1 MTTLEID
8 GPDPDYATL
17 AKMATDRAVAELFA
31 AGIPVVY
38 LKDGRL
44 RRRFP
49 DGSEECVSD
58 EEVRE
63 VSGGLLP

>member
-1 MTTLEID
+1 MAAPFNEK
-8 GPDPDYATL
+8 DPDYAAL
-17 AKMATDRAVAELFA
+17 AKAATDKAVAELFA

-49 DGSEECVSD
+49 DGSEETVSD
-58 EEVRE
+58 EELRE
-63 VSGGLLP
+63 VSGGILP

>member
-1 MTTLEID
+1 MAETFHET
-8 GPDPDYATL
+8 DPDYASL
-17 AKMATDRAVAELFA
+17 AKMATDRAIAELFA

-49 DGSEECVSD
+49 DGSEENVPD
-58 EEVRE
+58 EELRE
-63 VSGGLLP
+63 ISEGALP

>member
-1 MTTLEID
+1 MADTFYEK
-8 GPDPDYATL
+8 DPDYTAL
-17 AKMATDRAVAELFA
+17 AKQATDLAVAELFA

-49 DGSEECVSD
+49 DGSEEDVTD
-58 EEVRE
+58 EELRE
-63 VSGGLLP
+63 ASGGVLP